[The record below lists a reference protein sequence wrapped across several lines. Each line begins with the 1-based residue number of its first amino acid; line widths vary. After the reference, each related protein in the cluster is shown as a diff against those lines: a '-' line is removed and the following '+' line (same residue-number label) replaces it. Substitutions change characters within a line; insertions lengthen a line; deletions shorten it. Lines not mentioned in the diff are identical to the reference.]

1 MFEGVETVKPSMKR
15 EPVDGNKPAESNK
28 TNKKKRYSPP
38 RFDVLTAD
46 QAKVWLS
53 EKGLPG
59 ETTTGQ
65 PLTAASLLERHGTD
79 EERSIRGA
87 AKPGRTKKEA

>member
-1 MFEGVETVKPSMKR
+1 MKPSMKR
-15 EPVDGNKPAESNK
+15 EPIDSNKPAEPDK
-28 TNKKKRYSPP
+28 TNKKKRYTPP
-38 RFDVLTAD
+38 RFEVLTPD
-46 QAKVWLS
+46 QAKSWLS

-65 PLTAASLLERHGTD
+65 PLKAASQLERHGTD
-79 EERSIRGA
+79 EQRSNPGG